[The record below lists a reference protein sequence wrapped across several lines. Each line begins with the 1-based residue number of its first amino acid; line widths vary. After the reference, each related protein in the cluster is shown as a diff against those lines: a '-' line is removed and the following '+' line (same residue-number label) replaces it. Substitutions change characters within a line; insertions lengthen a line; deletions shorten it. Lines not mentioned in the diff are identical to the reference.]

1 VYPPL
6 SRILIVDDHEMIREG
21 IRTLLASRP
30 HLHICGEAVD
40 GVDAIAKAKSLRPD
54 VVLMDISMP
63 RMDGLTATRVLKR
76 EMPGA
81 RVVIVT
87 QNDGVEYRRA
97 GIPAD
102 AYVLKV
108 HLHRDLLPAI
118 DRVLDGAAPDS
129 TAARLDPVG
138 AQGAGLLAAIV
149 DSSDAAIMSKDLNG
163 IVTSWNRSAEVLF
176 GYTAA
181 EMLGQPILRII
192 PPDHHEEEHAIM
204 ARIRSGERVEPFDT
218 VRLRKDGTT
227 VDCSVMVSPVKDAD
241 GMVIG
246 ASNLSRDITDRKRAE
261 QALYDSEQRLRAL
274 ADELENTVRAR
285 THELERRNQEII
297 EQSEQ
302 LQELSSRLQQGQDA
316 ERRRIARELH
326 DSAGQLLAVLRLNLD
341 HVRDGVGSDHGVMS
355 VIEQSEQLVDQ
366 LNSEIRTMSYLL
378 HPPLLDESG
387 LCGAAQWYARG
398 LSERSGIDI
407 TVDISENFPRLPDDM
422 ELALFRIIQES
433 LTNIHRHSGSKTAR
447 IGLVCDDDGVHLDVS
462 DQGRGMPPERSVP
475 RQRAGVGI
483 TGMRERVRQ
492 FGGSMA
498 IHSSARGTTVSVS
511 LPHPS
516 HTTCDGSA
524 GHAA

>member
-1 VYPPL
+1 
-6 SRILIVDDHEMIREG
+6 
-21 IRTLLASRP
+21 
-30 HLHICGEAVD
+30 
-40 GVDAIAKAKSLRPD
+40 
-54 VVLMDISMP
+54 
-63 RMDGLTATRVLKR
+63 
-76 EMPGA
+76 
-81 RVVIVT
+81 VVIVT
-87 QNDGVEYRRA
+87 QNDDGAGYRRA

-102 AYVLKV
+102 GYVLKV
-108 HLHRDLLPAI
+108 HLHRDLLPTI
-118 DRVLDGAAPDS
+118 ERVLDGAEPVS
-129 TAARLDPVG
+129 AAQDTGSVC

-149 DSSDAAIMSKDLNG
+149 DSSDAAIMSKDLGG

-181 EMLGQPILRII
+181 EMIGQPILRII
-192 PPDHHEEEHAIM
+192 PPDHHDEERSIM
-204 ARIRSGERVEPFDT
+204 ARIKSGERVEPFDT
-218 VRLRKDGTT
+218 VRLRKDGSTL
-227 VDCSVMVSPVKDAD
+227 DCSVMASPIKDAD
-241 GMVIG
+241 GVVIG
-246 ASNLSRDITDRKRAE
+246 ASNLSRDITDRKRSE
-261 QALYDSEQRLRAL
+261 RALYESEQRLRAL
-274 ADELENTVRAR
+274 ADELENTVRSR
-285 THELERRNQEII
+285 TRELERRNQEII

-341 HVRDGVGSDHGVMS
+341 HVRDGIGAGHGVMS

-378 HPPLLDESG
+378 HPPLLDETG

-398 LSERSGIDI
+398 LSERSGIEI

-422 ELALFRIIQES
+422 ELALFRIIQEC
-433 LTNIHRHSGSKTAR
+433 LTNIHRHSGSRTATIR
-447 IGLVCDDDGVHLDVS
+447 LVCDDDGVHLEVS
-462 DQGRGMPPERSVP
+462 DQGRGMARDRSLP

-492 FGGSMA
+492 FGGTMA
-498 IHSSARGTTVSVS
+498 IHSGAPGTTVSVS
-511 LPHPS
+511 LPHPA